1 MKNLRSVLFVLAVLF
16 LATATRAQQNAIKA
30 DVPFDFA
37 VGDRAYPAGEYT
49 LKSTLHDAGVIRL
62 DNTQQPIAGFIP
74 SNSCDNGSPSKETK
88 LVFHRVGSRYFL
100 YQVWIAGNLTG
111 RQFPKGRAEVE
122 YARNQDKQ
130 ELVIVAARLT
140 R

>member
-1 MKNLRSVLFVLAVLF
+1 MKNLRSVLFVLAVLL
-16 LATATRAQQNAIKA
+16 LATASRAQQNAVKA

-49 LKSTLHDAGVIRL
+49 LKSALHDAGIMRL
-62 DNTQQPIAGFIP
+62 DNTQEPIVGFIP
-74 SNSCDNGSPSKETK
+74 SNSCENAAPSKETK

-111 RQFPKGRAEVE
+111 REFPKGRAEVE

>member
-1 MKNLRSVLFVLAVLF
+1 MKNLRSVLFVLAILF
-16 LATATRAQQNAIKA
+16 LATATRAQQNAVKA

-49 LKSTLHDAGVIRL
+49 LKSALHDAGIIRL

-74 SNSCDNGSPSKETK
+74 SNSCENGAPSKETK

-100 YQVWIAGNLTG
+100 YQIWIAGNLTG
-111 RQFPKGRAEVE
+111 HQFPKGRAEVE
-122 YARNQDKQ
+122 YARNQDKP

>member
-1 MKNLRSVLFVLAVLF
+1 MKNLRSILFVLAVLF
-16 LATATRAQQNAIKA
+16 LATAARAQQNAVKA

-49 LKSTLHDAGVIRL
+49 LKSALHDAGIMRL
-62 DNTQQPIAGFIP
+62 DNTQEPIAGFIP
-74 SNSCDNGSPSKETK
+74 SNSCENVAPSKETK

-111 RQFPKGRAEVE
+111 REFPKGRAEVE